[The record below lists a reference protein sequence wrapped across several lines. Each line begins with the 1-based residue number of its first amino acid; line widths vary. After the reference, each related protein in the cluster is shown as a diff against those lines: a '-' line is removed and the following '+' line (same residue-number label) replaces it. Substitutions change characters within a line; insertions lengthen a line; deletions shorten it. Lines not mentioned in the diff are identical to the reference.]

1 MAKKEEV
8 DKSVLEF
15 RSTKRE
21 KLSQLEN
28 DKLRF
33 NAKLQDLED
42 EIEKFPDFA
51 EAVKAKSAAEMTEAI
66 KAGKDLATF
75 KSKAAKEFQKKK
87 EEIERAKDE
96 TEEALFAIAIAMED
110 IELEALQEELEILK
124 KAQREYHEE
133 LEAAEKEFCA
143 RWDFLKINRVTADG
157 NFAYEI
163 DLRIEGLQTRHAQL
177 NHLKRDRAAKIEAR
191 RRKRELLASGWDER
205 EFFRD
210 KRYGPTVYPAIG
222 KGK

>member
-15 RSTKRE
+15 RSAKRE

-33 NAKLQDLED
+33 NAKLQELED

-66 KAGKDLATF
+66 KAGKDLSTF

-96 TEEALFAIAIAMED
+96 SEEALFAIAIAMED
-110 IELEALQEELEILK
+110 IELEALQEELDLLK
-124 KAQREYHEE
+124 KAQREYHEA
-133 LEAAEKEFCA
+133 LEPAEKEFCR
-143 RWDFLKINRVTADG
+143 RWDLFKIDRVMADG

-163 DLRIEGLQTRHAQL
+163 DLRIEGLQTRRAQL
-177 NHLKRDRAAKIEAR
+177 NHLKRERVAKIEAR

-205 EFFRD
+205 DLVRD
-210 KRYGPTVYPAIG
+210 KRYGPTVYPGYGQG
-222 KGK
+222 K

>member
-1 MAKKEEV
+1 MGKKEEI
-8 DKSVLEF
+8 DKSVLAF

-21 KLSQLEN
+21 KLFQLEL
-28 DKLRF
+28 DKSKF
-33 NAKLQDLED
+33 NAKLQGLED
-42 EIEKFPDFA
+42 EIEKLPELA
-51 EAVKAKSAAEMTEAI
+51 EATKAKSAAEMTEAI

-75 KSKAAKEFQKKK
+75 KSKASKEFQKMK
-87 EEIERAKDE
+87 EELERAKDE
-96 TEEALFAIAIAMED
+96 TEEALFAIAIAIED

-163 DLRIEGLQTRHAQL
+163 DLRIEGLQTRRAQL
-177 NHLKRDRAAKIEAR
+177 NHLKCERVAKIEAR

-205 EFFRD
+205 DLVRD
-210 KRYGPTVYPAIG
+210 KRYGPTVYPGYGQG
-222 KGK
+222 K